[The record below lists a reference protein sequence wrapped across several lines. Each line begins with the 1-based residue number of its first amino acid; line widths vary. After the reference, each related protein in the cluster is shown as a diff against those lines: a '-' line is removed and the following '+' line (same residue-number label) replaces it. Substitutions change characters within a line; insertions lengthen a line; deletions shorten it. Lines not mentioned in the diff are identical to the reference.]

1 MGVASFQSVAS
12 GVNLHGV
19 LSASRSAQAL
29 YSVRSRSR
37 SICTGGLD
45 PIHHSRRQCPLA
57 LSHAPQ
63 DSWLLC
69 CALLQATFS
78 PPRNCAVSNDTFSD
92 FWAVMG
98 IPRGGKSRIDF
109 ANKKSR
115 LRTAKAFLTCK
126 VTINCFK
133 HLCRG
138 SN

>member
-1 MGVASFQSVAS
+1 MGVASFQSAAS

-29 YSVRSRSR
+29 FYSVRCRSR
-37 SICTGGLD
+37 AICTGGLD

-63 DSWLLC
+63 DSSLLC
-69 CALLQATFS
+69 CALQATFS

-98 IPRGGKSRIDF
+98 IPMGV
-109 ANKKSR
+109 KKVESTLQTER
-115 LRTAKAFLTCK
+115 
-126 VTINCFK
+126 VI
-133 HLCRG
+133 
-138 SN
+138 